1 MGLRRN
7 SQQAAEINPSEGHL
21 SVVKVI
27 ISDKLGEDA
36 VRILEARKIEVLFDP
51 ELAKDTER
59 LKAELASADGI
70 VIRSATKMTADLI
83 AASPRLKVIGRAGI
97 GVDNIDVP
105 AATAAGV
112 AVMNTPFGNAVTTAE
127 HAIAMMFAVARSI
140 PQADASTKQSKW
152 EKSRFMGRELSGKT
166 LGLVGCGNI
175 GGIVASRAIGLRM
188 KVVAYDPFLTEQ
200 KAEDLGVE
208 LVGLEELL
216 SRADFVS
223 LHTPLTDKTRNII
236 DANALGKM
244 RSEAFLINCARGG
257 LVDEDALYAA
267 LDDKRLAGAAL
278 DVFLEEPAKDHPLFG
293 RDDVVLTPHL
303 GASTQEAQ
311 ENVAVQIAEQIADYL
326 LTGAVQNALN
336 MPSVSAEEAPK
347 LKPFINLA
355 GKLGSL
361 AGQLAEGAV
370 REISVRFAG
379 QVASY
384 KTAPIMSSAVAAA
397 LRHSLDTVNNVN
409 AMSIAKDRGIEVTE
423 EKTDTSP
430 NFGSTLTVRV
440 LTKAGEVLV
449 TGALFGGEARIVR
462 MGEVRLESSLAKHM
476 LFVVNEDKPGFIGS
490 IGDVL
495 REENLNVATFNLG
508 RRSEGGEAMALI
520 ALDGEVG
527 AKTLARIQALPLIKR
542 AASLAF

>member
-1 MGLRRN
+1 M
-7 SQQAAEINPSEGHL
+7 
-21 SVVKVI
+21 VKVI